1 MINFSDKENIT
12 KLIEL
17 EKISLT
23 STLDIQKNLNKQ
35 ILIFIKNFMA
45 NVTFSFD
52 INPNDEAFFYLNEST
67 NALSKSNSN
76 ITILKRL
83 LEDIENIKI
92 IDENLEKN
100 VEKYN
105 NDFKENIDSIYTS
118 TETIEKFVHKINTT
132 DLSELAKNLT
142 IENEIDSKDTI
153 SGKDLEISYIE
164 NTLIISEEQ
173 KKVILPYTINK
184 VKEILFNNKE
194 YSSLQDV
201 IDKLYTK
208 PINYYRFSAIARFR
222 ETYKLVKEREHGSKT
237 KALELAFE
245 LLLNYNLHP
254 AIITAC
260 KNLDELD
267 IYIACLEDNT
277 LDEFEFFDIKYEI
290 PLAIS
295 KNDKN
300 SILKINE

>member
-83 LEDIENIKI
+83 LEDIENIKTI
-92 IDENLEKN
+92 NENLEED

-105 NDFKENIDSIYTS
+105 NDFKENIDLIYTS

-184 VKEILFNNKE
+184 VKEILFNN
-194 YSSLQDV
+194 
-201 IDKLYTK
+201 
-208 PINYYRFSAIARFR
+208 
-222 ETYKLVKEREHGSKT
+222 
-237 KALELAFE
+237 
-245 LLLNYNLHP
+245 
-254 AIITAC
+254 
-260 KNLDELD
+260 
-267 IYIACLEDNT
+267 
-277 LDEFEFFDIKYEI
+277 
-290 PLAIS
+290 
-295 KNDKN
+295 
-300 SILKINE
+300 

>member
-184 VKEILFNNKE
+184 VKEILLNNNKE

-208 PINYYRFSAIARFR
+208 PINYYRFSSIARFR

-237 KALELAFE
+237 KALEWAFE

-295 KNDKN
+295 KHAKN
-300 SILKINE
+300 AIL

>member
-83 LEDIENIKI
+83 LEDIENIKTI
-92 IDENLEKN
+92 NENLEED

-184 VKEILFNNKE
+184 VKEILLNNNKE

-245 LLLNYNLHP
+245 LLLNYNLPP

-295 KNDKN
+295 KHAKN
-300 SILKINE
+300 AIL

>member
-184 VKEILFNNKE
+184 VKEILLNNNKE

-222 ETYKLVKEREHGSKT
+222 ETYKLVK
-237 KALELAFE
+237 
-245 LLLNYNLHP
+245 
-254 AIITAC
+254 
-260 KNLDELD
+260 
-267 IYIACLEDNT
+267 
-277 LDEFEFFDIKYEI
+277 
-290 PLAIS
+290 
-295 KNDKN
+295 
-300 SILKINE
+300 

>member
-83 LEDIENIKI
+83 LEDIENIKTI
-92 IDENLEKN
+92 NENLEED

-184 VKEILFNNKE
+184 VKEILLNNNKE

-295 KNDKN
+295 KHAKN
-300 SILKINE
+300 AIL

>member
-83 LEDIENIKI
+83 LEDIENIKTI
-92 IDENLEKN
+92 NENLEED

-295 KNDKN
+295 KHAKN
-300 SILKINE
+300 AIL

>member
-83 LEDIENIKI
+83 LEDIENIKTI
-92 IDENLEKN
+92 NENLEED

-153 SGKDLEISYIE
+153 SGKDLEMSYIE

-184 VKEILFNNKE
+184 VKEILLNNNKE

-295 KNDKN
+295 KHAKN
-300 SILKINE
+300 AIL